1 MSTVIE
7 RVVHSQLIK
16 HLEKYEIIFYY
27 QSGFRSKHSVNTC
40 LANLTNQI
48 LKGFEGNKTNSHDR
62 HNNH

>member
-16 HLEKYEIIFYY
+16 HLEKYEIIFDY
-27 QSGFRSKHSVNTC
+27 QSGFTSKHSVNTC

-48 LKGFEGNKTNSHDR
+48 LK
-62 HNNH
+62 